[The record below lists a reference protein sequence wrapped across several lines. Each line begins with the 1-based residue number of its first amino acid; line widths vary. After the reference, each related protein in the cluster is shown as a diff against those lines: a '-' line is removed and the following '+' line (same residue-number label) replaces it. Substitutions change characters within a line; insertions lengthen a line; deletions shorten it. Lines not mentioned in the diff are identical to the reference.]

1 MRRRGFAAFAKISK
15 VSKASKISKVSKI
28 SLQVVVIVAV
38 ALMGACS
45 ADDVPEIPIGSDGF
59 PDPQLV
65 TGRQVYIARC
75 ANCHG
80 NDGGGGRGTK
90 LSEGR
95 MVAQYPDFDD
105 QVRVVAEGVRSM
117 PGFAEVL
124 EPNEIDAV
132 VRYTREVL

>member
-1 MRRRGFAAFAKISK
+1 VLSSAVRCRGFAAFDKIVK
-15 VSKASKISKVSKI
+15 F
-28 SLQVVVIVAV
+28 SLLLAVIAV
-38 ALMGACS
+38 ATLVGACS
-45 ADDVPEIPIGSDGF
+45 VDDVPEIPIGVDGY

-80 NDGGGGRGTK
+80 NDGGGGRGNK

-95 MVAQYPDFDD
+95 MVAQYPDFGD